1 MIDTERLTLRHLDP
15 DADAEFV
22 LRLLNEPS
30 FLRHIGDRGVRTLDD
45 ARAYVANGPAA
56 SYARHGF
63 GLYLVTRRADGAKV
77 GICGLVKRD
86 ALEDVDVGFS
96 LLPEHWSQ
104 GYALEAARAVAEHAR
119 RDCGLARLAGVVNPD
134 NAASIRVLERLGMTL
149 ERTVRLADDAPEI
162 LLYARAL

>member
-1 MIDTERLTLRHLDP
+1 MIDTDRLTLRHLD
-15 DADAEFV
+15 AEQDAEFV

-63 GLYLVTRRADGAKV
+63 GLYLAARRDDGAKV

-86 ALEDVDVGFS
+86 ALDDVDIGFS
-96 LLPEHWSQ
+96 LLPEHWGR
-104 GYALEAARAVAEHAR
+104 GYAIEAAAAVMEHAR

-134 NAASIRVLERLGMTL
+134 NAASIRVLTKLGMTF
-149 ERTVRLADDAPEI
+149 ERPVRLADGAPEI
-162 LLYARAL
+162 HLYARAL